1 MTRQF
6 RAATVATVALAFL
19 VPTLMSHPARAE
31 EHTDEIKGLA
41 FNPDQIT
48 VRAGDRVTWVNHDS
62 DRHHLQGDGFESN
75 DLPNN
80 ATFTVEFPSPGEI
93 TYHCTIHTYMEG
105 KVTVLNPDGSTP
117 PSTVGEP
124 EAPPAPSTTT
134 SSTRPPGPLDGV
146 PVEPPAAPPASPAPP
161 GGH

>member
-1 MTRQF
+1 MISPL
-6 RAATVATVALAFL
+6 RAAPLVVALAL
-19 VPTLMSHPARAE
+19 LPPMLASGSARADD
-31 EHTDEIKGLA
+31 HTDEIKGLA

-48 VRAGDRVTWVNHDS
+48 VRAGDSVTWVNHDS

-75 DLPNN
+75 DLPNSS
-80 ATFTVEFPSPGEI
+80 TFTVQFPEPGEI
-93 TYHCTIHTYMEG
+93 AYHCTIHTYMEG
-105 KVTVLNPDGSTP
+105 KVVVLNPDGSTP

-146 PVEPPAAPPASPAPP
+146 PADPPAAPAPP
-161 GGH
+161 GPSGGH

>member
-1 MTRQF
+1 MTRQM
-6 RAATVATVALAFL
+6 RAAAVVVALAFL
-19 VPTLMSHPARAE
+19 VPMLTSGHAARAD

-48 VRAGDRVTWVNHDS
+48 VRAGDSVTWVNHDS
-62 DRHHLQGDGFESN
+62 DRHHLQGDGFESS

-80 ATFTVEFPSPGEI
+80 ATFSVEFPSPGEI

-105 KVTVLNPDGSTP
+105 KVMVLNPDGSTP

-146 PVEPPAAPPASPAPP
+146 PMEPTVPPASPAPP